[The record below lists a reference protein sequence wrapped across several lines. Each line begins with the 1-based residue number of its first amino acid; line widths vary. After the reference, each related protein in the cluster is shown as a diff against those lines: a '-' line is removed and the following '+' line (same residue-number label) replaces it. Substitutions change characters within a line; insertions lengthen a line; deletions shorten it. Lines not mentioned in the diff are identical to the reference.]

1 MPIVVDHISKS
12 FPERDNKKKRKLVLE
27 NVSFQVPDGCF
38 VSLLGPSGC
47 GKTTTLTI
55 IAGFQEKDGGEILVN
70 GQPVSAPG
78 PDRAFVFQDYAL
90 LPWLRVGENI
100 SYPMKKQ
107 GIPKAER
114 EKRLQELLALAQ
126 LEENKN
132 SYIYELSGGMKQRV
146 ALLRA
151 LACDPKILLM
161 DEPLGAVDFQMRKLL
176 QIQLEAILMKRE
188 ITTLMV
194 THDVDE
200 AVYLSDRVIVMG
212 RDHGNI
218 LADVTIDLPRPRNR
232 SLPAYHDYTDRLTE
246 LLKQALDGAVFTKED
261 EDIMNFIRNSE
272 HETRG
277 GGSQG

>member
-55 IAGFQEKDGGEILVN
+55 IAGFQEKDGGEILGN

-194 THDVDE
+194 TQDVDE